1 MPHRIGG
8 AIGIAEPAADRR
20 HVDDA
25 AAAGCTQQR
34 DRVPRAEEVA
44 VKIERERAPPV
55 VERQFLRR
63 QGRPGNTGVVDEDI
77 KAAELPLDLGEQR
90 IDLGFVRDIGAN
102 RKARAKCRRVF
113 VECRGIDVADH
124 AAGAGLG
131 QSRGD
136 DAADSRSPGRHQR
149 AASIE

>member
-1 MPHRIGG
+1 MPRASAFSRITRSTRGPSTIPGWMALTRIPSGPSSIDSVLVKPTMPHRIGG
-8 AIGIAEPAADRR
+8 AIGIAEPATDRR

-44 VKIERERAPPV
+44 VKIDRERAPPV

-77 KAAELPLDLGEQR
+77 K
-90 IDLGFVRDIGAN
+90 
-102 RKARAKCRRVF
+102 
-113 VECRGIDVADH
+113 
-124 AAGAGLG
+124 
-131 QSRGD
+131 
-136 DAADSRSPGRHQR
+136 
-149 AASIE
+149 